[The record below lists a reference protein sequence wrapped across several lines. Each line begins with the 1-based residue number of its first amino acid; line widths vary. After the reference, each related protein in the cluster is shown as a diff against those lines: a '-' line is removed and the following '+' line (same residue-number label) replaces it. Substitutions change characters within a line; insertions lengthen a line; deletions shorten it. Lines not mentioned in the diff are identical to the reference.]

1 MNGCSG
7 GAISITHSEYSY
19 SKVEDCYFSGNNGV
33 GSAFSA
39 FYFPIMSSEYVSPL
53 FSYITNCQIVGCLNS
68 SAINSDS
75 LSIVIDRVSI
85 SGCTNAL
92 EIANSGVVIVKDSVF
107 TGIHGFTHFS

>member
-19 SKVEDCYFSGNNGV
+19 SKVEDCYFSGNNGAV
-33 GSAFSA
+33 
-39 FYFPIMSSEYVSPL
+39 YFPIMSSEYVSPL